1 MEQVVGIKFN
11 GRGNVYQFS
20 SGGQSVAVNDSV
32 IAETEQGVS
41 LGVVVSLEENLEPGA
56 EPSAERGAQAGQTL
70 VPIVR
75 LATEADLAAARE
87 NETLAKEA
95 VAYCRQCIRERNLD
109 MKLVDVEVFFD
120 RSKMVFFF
128 TAPARIDF
136 RDLVKDL
143 VHSYRTRI
151 ELRQIGVRHET
162 QMIGALGNC
171 GMVCC
176 CRRYLQKF
184 APVTIKMAKEQNLFL
199 NPAKISG
206 ICGRLLCCLS
216 YEQDNYEAF
225 HRSCPRLGKRYQTS
239 RGMVKI
245 LRSNM
250 FRNSIVVFT
259 ETGEEQ
265 EFTLPEWAELAP
277 RRTEQ
282 PLPIETGR
290 PQRAA
295 GQGGAPHK
303 GTQARAEGKP
313 ETGAA
318 PGEDKGR
325 RPEQS
330 AGYAKAFGGEET
342 EPEFFADAGESETV
356 ETSSDTAP
364 AMSGD
369 TLGGMPDDMPESMP
383 GDMSDDAFDDGVPA
397 QLSEEDAADEVGIF
411 GLRPAGERGS
421 GNRPPAGHH
430 AGVRPAGA
438 NRQGGHGGSG
448 GQGGQGDSR
457 RNPTSPEGRR
467 PDQPGTPGHRRK
479 RRHHRPG
486 GAHAENRSDGKPG
499 THNENK

>member
-11 GRGNVYQFS
+11 GRGNVYQFF
-20 SGGQSVAVNDSV
+20 SGGQSVVLNDAV

-41 LGVVVSLEENLEPGA
+41 LGVVVSLEENPASGA
-56 EPSAERGAQAGQTL
+56 ESSAEQEARAL

-75 LATEADLAAARE
+75 LATEEDLAAARE
-87 NETLAKEA
+87 NETLAREA

-250 FRNSIVVFT
+250 FRNSIVVLT
-259 ETGEEQ
+259 EAGEEQ

-282 PLPIETGR
+282 SLPAETGR

-295 GQGGAPHK
+295 GQGGTPHR
-303 GTQARAEGKP
+303 GAHARAEGKA
-313 ETGAA
+313 EADAA
-318 PGEDKGR
+318 PGGHKGR
-325 RPEQS
+325 RLEQS
-330 AGYAKAFGGEET
+330 AGYAEARDGEEA
-342 EPEFFADAGESETV
+342 EPEFFADAGGSEAAGM
-356 ETSSDTAP
+356 AP
-364 AMSGD
+364 DVPSAMPS
-369 TLGGMPDDMPESMP
+369 
-383 GDMSDDAFDDGVPA
+383 DMSDGPSANLLDDAFDGGVPA
-397 QLSEEDAADEVGIF
+397 QFSEDGAAEGVGIF

-421 GNRPPAGHH
+421 GNRVPAEHR
-430 AGVRPAGA
+430 AGERPVGL
-438 NRQGGHGGSG
+438 NRQGGYG
-448 GQGGQGDSR
+448 GQGSQGEQR
-457 RNPTSPEGRR
+457 RNSASPEERR
-467 PDQPGTPGHRRK
+467 ADHPGTPGHRRK
-479 RRHHRPG
+479 RRHHRPSG
-486 GAHAENRSDGKPG
+486 GARAENRSDGKPG